1 MIAMALAATACGNRS
16 SSKDLAALLKSGAQ
30 TPATEAAPPGASP
43 APAESAAPAEAATPS
58 DAGSVAS
65 GTAAPS
71 ASPSASGAVKPSGSG
86 SSPAT
91 PKSAAGT
98 AGGGGK
104 NAAAA
109 GSASGSGST
118 GASGATGSG
127 AATGGPSAAAPTP
140 GAPTP
145 AAPKGCAGNEA
156 PLVIG
161 SVGTL
166 SGVVGYLFTPGIVA
180 IQSWV
185 ADTNAKGG
193 INCHKVKYIQG
204 DDGGDPARHQSIIK
218 NFVEQEKVV
227 SFVFNPAPFSGQS
240 SADYLNQKGVPV
252 LGQEGGQLFFYDSPM
267 HFPIYANGDMMQANE
282 VYQASKVFL
291 PQGKKKVGTISC
303 TEAEYCNL
311 FDKTA
316 AEIGKKV
323 GFEVVFQAKATLTAP
338 DYTSNCIQARNQG
351 VEALITS
358 LDAQTNH
365 RLAASCAK
373 VGVKV
378 PLASASLQGS
388 YDYADDP
395 NMEGTVIGMNTRPW
409 FSSEIPSIATYLS
422 ALKTYA
428 RGKDAIPGPGSIN
441 GWTDAKA
448 FEHAAKGIAPNAVP
462 TPKDIVNGLY
472 AFNGNDLDG
481 LTYPLRFAAGQAKKK
496 IACGYPVVTGKGGK
510 FTTEPKMSCLPGYE
524 P

>member
-1 MIAMALAATACGNRS
+1 MGVLLVAALAATACGNRS
-16 SSKDLAALLKSGAQ
+16 SGKDLNALLKNGQS
-30 TPATEAAPPGASP
+30 TPATEAAPAAPAAPADNPAGSAAPAASSDTGSGSP
-43 APAESAAPAEAATPS
+43 APAASAAPAAAS
-58 DAGSVAS
+58 
-65 GTAAPS
+65 
-71 ASPSASGAVKPSGSG
+71 SGAK
-86 SSPAT
+86 PAT
-91 PKSAAGT
+91 
-98 AGGGGK
+98 
-104 NAAAA
+104 AA
-109 GSASGSGST
+109 GSASTPAPKAAAGTAAPRGSSA
-118 GASGATGSG
+118 ASPSG
-127 AATGGPSAAAPTP
+127 AAPGGQAGGGPSAGPVGGGAAP
-140 GAPTP
+140 GAPAP
-145 AAPKGCAGNEA
+145 AAPKACAGNEA
-156 PLVIG
+156 QIVIG

-180 IQSWV
+180 IQSWA
-185 ADTNAKGG
+185 ADTNGRGG
-193 INCHKVKYIQG
+193 INCHKIKYIQG
-204 DDGGDPARHQSIIK
+204 DDGGDPARHQSIVR
-218 NFVEQEKVV
+218 NFVEQEKVIA
-227 SFVFNPAPFSGQS
+227 FVFNPAPFSGQS

-252 LGQEGGQLFFYDSPM
+252 LGQEGGQLFYYDSPM

-291 PQGKKKVGTISC
+291 PQGKKKIGTISC

-316 AEIGKKV
+316 ADIGKKV
-323 GFEVVFQAKATLTAP
+323 GFDVVFQAKATLTAP

-351 VEALITS
+351 VDALITS

-365 RLAASCAK
+365 RLSASCAK

-409 FSSEIPSIATYLS
+409 FSTDTPAIGTYLA

-448 FEHAAKGIAPNAVP
+448 FEHAARGIAASAVP
-462 TPKDIVNGLY
+462 TSKDIVNGLY
-472 AFNGNDLDG
+472 ALNGDNLDG
-481 LTYPLRFAAGQAKKK
+481 LTYPLRFAPGQTKKK
-496 IACGYPVVTGKGGK
+496 IACGYPVVTGKSGK
-510 FTTEPKMSCLPGYE
+510 FTTEPQMTCLPGYE
-524 P
+524 S

>member
-1 MIAMALAATACGNRS
+1 M
-16 SSKDLAALLKSGAQ
+16 
-30 TPATEAAPPGASP
+30 
-43 APAESAAPAEAATPS
+43 
-58 DAGSVAS
+58 
-65 GTAAPS
+65 
-71 ASPSASGAVKPSGSG
+71 
-86 SSPAT
+86 
-91 PKSAAGT
+91 
-98 AGGGGK
+98 
-104 NAAAA
+104 
-109 GSASGSGST
+109 
-118 GASGATGSG
+118 
-127 AATGGPSAAAPTP
+127 
-140 GAPTP
+140 
-145 AAPKGCAGNEA
+145 
-156 PLVIG
+156 VIG

-185 ADTNAKGG
+185 ADANAKGG

-316 AEIGKKV
+316 ADIGPKV
-323 GFEVVFQAKATLTAP
+323 GFQVVFQAKATLTAP

-351 VEALITS
+351 VDALITS

-395 NMEGTVIGMNTRPW
+395 IMEGTVIGMNTRPW
-409 FSSEIPSIATYLS
+409 FAGEIPAISNYLA

-428 RGKDAIPGPGSIN
+428 RGKDAVPGPGSIN

-448 FEHAAKGIAPNAVP
+448 FEHAAKGIAPGAIP

-472 AFNGNDLDG
+472 ALNGDNLEG

-496 IACGYPVVTGKGGK
+496 IACGFPVVTGKSGK
-510 FTTEPKMSCLPGYE
+510 FTTEPQMSCLPGYE